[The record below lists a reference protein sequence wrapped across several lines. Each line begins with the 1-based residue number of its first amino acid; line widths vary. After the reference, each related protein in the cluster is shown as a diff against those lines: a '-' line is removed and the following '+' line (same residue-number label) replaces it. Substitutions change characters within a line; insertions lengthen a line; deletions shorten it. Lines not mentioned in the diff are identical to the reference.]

1 MPKDI
6 VKADGV
12 PEYDPW
18 EEVTIT
24 EDPRFSYIEKRR
36 PIRAPSTLREA
47 PISLLEGA
55 KVMPAVMKPK
65 AGLSYNPNFEDW
77 DQLLVE
83 EGEKEVKAEKKRI
96 QEAKE
101 EQERLARIA
110 AAQEERD
117 DIQTEDESVW
127 EGFDSEYE
135 AAEWLKKK
143 RPERKTP
150 AERNKIKRRKA
161 AERLARH
168 EARFEREIQR
178 AKEIQV
184 ITAKMRKMNNLE
196 LMRPIDE
203 AATSFDSE
211 IDDRYLRRRKLG
223 TIL

>member
-18 EEVTIT
+18 AEVIIT
-24 EDPRFSYIEKRR
+24 EDPRFSYIEKRK
-36 PIRAPSTLREA
+36 PIRAPCTLNEA
-47 PISLLEGA
+47 PISLLEGE
-55 KVMPAVMKPK
+55 KVMPAVVKPK

-77 DQLLVE
+77 DQLLIE
-83 EGEKEVKAEKKRI
+83 EGEKEVEAERKRI
-96 QEAKE
+96 KEAKE

-117 DIQTEDESVW
+117 DIQTEDESAW
-127 EGFDSEYE
+127 EGLESEYE

-150 AERNKIKRRKA
+150 AERNKIRRRKA
-161 AERLARH
+161 AERLAKH
-168 EARFEREIQR
+168 EARFERDMQR
-178 AKEIQV
+178 AKEIQA
-184 ITAKMRKMNNLE
+184 ITAQMQKMNKVERILPN
-196 LMRPIDE
+196 DE
-203 AATSFDSE
+203 PMTSSDSE

-223 TIL
+223 TIP